1 MRPPPDIASPATALD
16 DPAESTVDREVAEPA
31 PSTRTS
37 RWTVPLIRLLI
48 VAFVLGFWELSSG
61 RLIDEFFISRPSEI
75 WTVWIGWIRDGTLWF
90 NASSTFLSAIIGFAC
105 GATAAI
111 IVGYVLGGS
120 RRLADIFEPFI
131 TSIYS
136 LPKLA
141 LVPLFVMWF
150 GIGRPL
156 QVAVCGLVVFFLM
169 FYNTFYGIRDVDRA
183 LIDSVKVMGGTR
195 WDIATRVRLP
205 SALVWVIAGLKLS
218 VPQALVAVVVAEIL
232 ASNRGLGHLV
242 AINSGQ
248 FNSAGTFAALF
259 TLLII
264 GVTVD
269 RLVALATRRALI
281 WKKEG

>member
-1 MRPPPDIASPATALD
+1 MPPNDVE
-16 DPAESTVDREVAEPA
+16 AEAPRPA
-31 PSTRTS
+31 PTRATRRRRAN
-37 RWTVPLIRLLI
+37 RWIVLTARAAIILI
-48 VAFVLGFWELSSG
+48 VLGGWELAAG
-61 RLIDEFFISRPSEI
+61 RMIDEFFVSRPSRI
-75 WTVWIGWIRDGTLWF
+75 WDTWWTWVTDGTLWY
-90 NASSTFLSAIIGFAC
+90 NASSTFASAAIGFAV
-105 GATAAI
+105 GGLAAI
-111 IVGYVLGGS
+111 AVGYVLGGS
-120 RRLADIFEPFI
+120 PRLAEIFEPFI

-150 GIGRPL
+150 GVGRPL
-156 QVAVCGLVVFFLM
+156 QVAICALVVFFLM

-183 LIDSVKVMGGTR
+183 LIDSMRVMGGSR

-242 AINSGQ
+242 ALNSGQ

-269 RLVALATRRALI
+269 RLMGVLTRRALV
-281 WKKEG
+281 WKQENSR